1 MANDQSNK
9 NNNEPQV
16 GDKKASKWESFQTV
30 ENRDDDDSNSSD
42 KENFGAIAI
51 LKNYILPHIEEFC
64 FLFLYY
70 YCEKINI

>member
-51 LKNYILPHIEEFC
+51 LKNHILPHKEEFYS
-64 FLFLYY
+64 LFLYNFS
-70 YCEKINI
+70 ERISI